1 MNNAFNKVKEFHE
14 KFNHPVSNKPVML
27 NFDRM
32 ATRVSWMLSEI
43 QELKKAETIHDQAD
57 ALIDLM
63 YFAVGTFVEMGVYP
77 EKLFNIVHDANMK
90 KLWPDGKPHYRP
102 EDGKVIKP
110 EGWQAPDEAM
120 KKEIK
125 MQAAIKEIIH
135 GSKIL
140 PELNQ

>member
-1 MNNAFNKVKEFHE
+1 MNNAFYKVKEFHE
-14 KFNHPVSNKPVML
+14 KFFHPIANKPAML
-27 NFDRM
+27 SFDKI

-110 EGWQAPDEAM
+110 EGWQAPDEAI
-120 KKEIK
+120 KREIQI
-125 MQAAIKEIIH
+125 QAEVSQRDA
-135 GSKIL
+135 
-140 PELNQ
+140 